1 MPATRYAISW
11 LYGEFRIAT
20 FRSNTL
26 VAQWSAPKLVETER
40 ELRIALESA
49 AANID
54 LSRRGDV
61 TIVHEHD
68 THTHDYLEVPAMRR
82 RDLEKYLLRRV
93 EQDKSFDE
101 PAAWCYHPVK
111 HSDTKQGV
119 LLHLLPKRIV
129 DSTVSSCGAY
139 GLAPKRYVPLTE
151 IVTAYLPNLGLAA
164 GQLVLVVACFTTRT
178 EIILALGS
186 GEALFVRELNYG
198 QSIDN
203 VARLTTDINRTVR
216 YAQQQL
222 HRRVDLALMMGA
234 FDPMVAN
241 TLKSVI
247 NIPVRFDD
255 DSTDPLFWAS
265 RSQQLTGKLSANF
278 ISAFAQQNLTRETFE
293 RLGVWSLAASAVL
306 AFSSTTIT
314 TGLITHRADQ
324 IDQIAK
330 RSDHLETVID
340 ELEEK
345 LRDGLNKQQHLER
358 LRATTQNLPSLF
370 MLHLSE
376 LTPEEITLT
385 NVVVRHGDKAWT
397 VTLAGRVRGDM
408 RRGARALARFE
419 QRLQEPPWSLGLT
432 NSFTRTWMAQ
442 FEQGKLE
449 RDGDVGFELAG
460 VLR

>member
-20 FRSNTL
+20 FRSDSL
-26 VAQWSAPKLVETER
+26 VAQWSAPALVETER
-40 ELRIALESA
+40 ELRAALESA
-49 AANID
+49 AASID
-54 LSRRGDV
+54 LSKRGDV

-101 PAAWCYHPVK
+101 AAAWCYHPVK
-111 HSDTKQGV
+111 HNDTKQGV

-129 DSTVSSCGAY
+129 DSTVSACSAY

-151 IVTAYLPNLGLAA
+151 IVTAYLPNLGLAT

-178 EIILALGS
+178 EIILALGN

-222 HRRVDLALMMGA
+222 HRKVDLSLMMGS
-234 FDPMVAN
+234 FDPMVAD
-241 TLKSVI
+241 TLRSVI
-247 NIPVRFDD
+247 NIPVEFDEE
-255 DSTDPLFWAS
+255 STDPLFWAS

-278 ISAFAQQNLTRETFE
+278 ISVFAQQNLTRETFE
-293 RLGVWSLAASAVL
+293 RLGVWSLAASALL
-306 AFSSTTIT
+306 AVGSTTIT
-314 TGLITHRADQ
+314 TGLTAHRAEQ
-324 IDQIAK
+324 IEQIEE
-330 RSDHLETVID
+330 RSVHLETVIR

-358 LRATTQNLPSLF
+358 LRATTHNLPSLF
-370 MLHLSE
+370 MLHLSD
-376 LTPEEITLT
+376 LTPKEITLT
-385 NVVVRHGDKAWT
+385 NVDVRLAENAWI
-397 VTLAGRVRGDM
+397 VDLAGRVTGDM

-419 QRLQEPPWSLGLT
+419 RDLQQPPWSLGLT
-432 NSFTRTWMAQ
+432 DSFTRTWMAQ

-449 RDGDVGFELAG
+449 RDGDVGFEIAG